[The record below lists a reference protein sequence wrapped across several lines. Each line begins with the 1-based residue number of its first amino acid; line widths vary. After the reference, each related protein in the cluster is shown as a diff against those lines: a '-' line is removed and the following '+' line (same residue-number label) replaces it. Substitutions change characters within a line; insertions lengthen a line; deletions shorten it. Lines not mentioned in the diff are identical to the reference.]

1 MTDLEQINMGTNAE
15 IEIIELD
22 HYFDEEILREFINVS
37 QTYKFISLISVFFIV
52 SDF

>member
-22 HYFDEEILREFINVS
+22 HYFDEEILQGIHKRFTNIQV
-37 QTYKFISLISVFFIV
+37 YISNFCFLYS
-52 SDF
+52 